1 MGTTRSLLQSR
12 SPKVRTQN
20 LTIDV
25 PVMAADPDVTS
36 EQRTELLLAL
46 IDAYPL
52 YRDRPSRLL
61 LQGAADS
68 NLRSEAQKSSDAL
81 VKTDLFKQAVASLGE
96 KVDEFGEVLSKQ
108 RGEQRMCARLYE
120 LACMVLR
127 RVMQADTEAALRE
140 SENWMQLMLVHARL
154 CDLIFCPEHEE
165 VTNIC
170 NYHQQVHA
178 TCAWIAVNTICSV
191 YEGIPLLFE
200 TIGKLAARLP
210 TPTPAL
216 AALEWPIDA
225 CLYLRVGK
233 EQERG
238 VPGHIGRKFLH
249 DSKDYLLKL
258 FVTHIVCSQA
268 VLPSR
273 SLRAFHGL
281 FHTEVGVADVEQ
293 SVLPQMDE
301 TFTRS
306 SEQVLRVAIFLAS
319 DARWPRFKSWYA
331 ARSRARRRKR
341 GVSLHRD
348 KGVLGHLKR
357 ALTSRLSEMIYPSI
371 ISTDPGTRDAA
382 FSLFKE
388 LCLYGNKG
396 YELLSS
402 VLRAVRLEDLAQ
414 PGQRQSLCE
423 LLDLLPK
430 TVESMEFMCDFVTLE
445 NQPELLDISV
455 PLLVTHFDRYEKEPV
470 AKFVS
475 TLLTKLDS
483 EDPKIR
489 AATLAKLVFPFCGYP
504 SHLFPREASQY
515 KRVHLMNQLLPAVE
529 ACLMLGASNAYRTS
543 DAALEA
549 CAALRIILHAP
560 KEFCTAKVARI
571 LCDNPILQQ
580 PLQAKPTPSFLLD
593 TRVYHPMIV
602 DVLFNLVSGKSVHA
616 LQDPEVKDLFF
627 QQMRKQVCI
636 RGGKCA
642 TYIAGSLHCENP
654 SLAAEFINY
663 LAWSLK
669 GVIPASKFGLPLFFA
684 DGVED
689 FGSYEEWLP
698 KMIVTAHIWA
708 ETPQSSMFEEVCNE
722 EYVDARREI
731 SSRVDEYLAEI
742 DAASRDPIRAEAAA
756 AAYQTAMRLAPEAVL
771 SRTKRRL

>member
-1 MGTTRSLLQSR
+1 MGRTRALLQSR

-25 PVMAADPDVTS
+25 PVMAGDPDVTS
-36 EQRTELLLAL
+36 EQRTELVLAL

-52 YRDRPSRLL
+52 YRDRPSRHL

-68 NLRSEAQKSSDAL
+68 ILRLEAEKSPRAL
-81 VKTDLFKQAVASLGE
+81 VSTELFKQAVENLGE

-120 LACMVLR
+120 LACMALR

-140 SENWMQLMLVHARL
+140 SENWTQLILVHARL
-154 CDLIFCPEHEE
+154 CDLIFDPEHE
-165 VTNIC
+165 VRDVWR
-170 NYHQQVHA
+170 VHYA
-178 TCAWIAVNTICSV
+178 CASIAVNAISSV
-191 YEGIPLLFE
+191 YEGIPLLFG
-200 TIGKLAARLP
+200 TIGELAAQLP
-210 TPTPAL
+210 TPKLAL

-233 EQERG
+233 EHERG
-238 VPGHIGRKFLH
+238 MPGPIGRKLLH
-249 DSKDYLLKL
+249 DSKDYLLNL
-258 FVTHIVCSQA
+258 FVAHIVCSQA

-273 SLRAFHGL
+273 YLRAFRG
-281 FHTEVGVADVEQ
+281 FFRTEVSVTDVEQ
-293 SVLPQMDE
+293 SVLPQMDN
-301 TFTRS
+301 TFSRS
-306 SEQVLRVAIFLAS
+306 SEQALRVAIFLAS
-319 DARWPRFKSWYA
+319 DARYPEYMG
-331 ARSRARRRKR
+331 KR
-341 GVSLHRD
+341 GSLQRD
-348 KGVLGHLKR
+348 SVVLGDLKR
-357 ALTSRLSEMIYPSI
+357 GLTLHFTKMIYPSI

-388 LCLYGNKG
+388 LGLSENEKDK
-396 YELLSS
+396 LLSS
-402 VLRAVRLEDLAQ
+402 VLRDVYLEDIAQ
-414 PGQRQSLCE
+414 PEQRQSLCE
-423 LLDLLPK
+423 LLERLPK
-430 TVESMEFMCDFVTLE
+430 TVESMETLCDLVTLE
-445 NQPELLDISV
+445 HQPEPLDIAL
-455 PLLVTHFDRYEKEPV
+455 PLLLNHVERHEKESI
-470 AKFVS
+470 AKLES
-475 TLLTKLDS
+475 ALLTKLDS

-489 AATLAKLVFPFCGYP
+489 AATLAKLVFPFCCYP
-504 SHLFPREASQY
+504 SHLFPSEASQY
-515 KRVHLMNQLLPAVE
+515 QRVHLMNQLLPAVE
-529 ACLMLGASNAYRTS
+529 ACLMLGASNAHRTS

-549 CAALRIILHAP
+549 CAALRIMLRAP

-580 PLQAKPTPSFLLD
+580 PLRAKPPPSFLLD

-602 DVLFNLVSGKSVHA
+602 DVLFDLLSGESVHA
-616 LQDPEVKDLFF
+616 LQDPEVKDLLF

-636 RGGKCA
+636 HGGTCA
-642 TYIAGSLHCENP
+642 TRIAGALHLENP

-663 LAWSLK
+663 LAWSVK
-669 GVIPASKFGLPLFFA
+669 GVVPASEFRLPLFFA
-684 DGVED
+684 DGVVD
-689 FGSYEEWLP
+689 FGCYKEWLP

-708 ETPQSSMFEEVCNE
+708 ETPQTSMFEEVCNA
-722 EYVDARREI
+722 EYVDARQEV